1 MGIRFSGEESGKLID
16 VLKNNVI
23 IAEEII
29 TRLSKGCDH
38 LIVSLASGELQGA
51 AYTAGKGLFERL
63 IIPTIKKLQLAVDDI
78 KFEIQSYEYA
88 HSVVSEYGILDEEDL
103 QEQLRIKQQKLK
115 EIKEQ
120 MRQFE
125 TFVNQV
131 GSFDIDSSSFVD
143 GRPYKLTRL
152 KEQIELEIKDI
163 KTRIE
168 KLDWFVTDVAR
179 YFSDSLEVLNLAIQ
193 GAVEL
198 NSITVDGLGNYYVP
212 ANMQVYGLKAI
223 MGVSIMNERSII
235 QTLQDVYGFSKET
248 ACDIQELIILM
259 KIANMGPNKGLSE
272 KRLAIELMILF
283 ASPSYGAEWKDNI
296 QWDQATGKDVLTQQE
311 FIDKLKHIGFS
322 EAKSI
327 NLYEKIKE
335 QHALASSDTLEKMSN
350 TPDFAHMMITA
361 ATELSNN
368 PQLLANIAARGK
380 TVKAAGWLGDASTIG
395 LGMKANLGNDDYK
408 ADLDAVN
415 IARRIAHG
423 SGSFEDTLR
432 GYYKDLDNGVTN
444 RAKEFQTHY
453 KLKDI
458 ISEIN
463 EVDFSGKRNVRLVGG
478 KSIVTYDNSQKRTLN
493 PVAKK
498 FINSL
503 EKNSNEY
510 IDEEIV

>member
-1 MGIRFSGEESGKLID
+1 MGIRFSSEESEKLID

-29 TRLSKGCDH
+29 TRVSKGCDH

-63 IIPTIKKLQLAVDDI
+63 IIPAIKKLQLAVDDI

-103 QEQLRIKQQKLK
+103 QEQLRIKEQKLK
-115 EIKEQ
+115 EVKEQ

-131 GSFDIDSSSFVD
+131 GSFDIDSSSFLA

-198 NSITVDGLGNYYVP
+198 NSITVDGLGNYYIP
-212 ANMQVYGLKAI
+212 ANIQVYGLKAI
-223 MGVSIMNERSII
+223 LGVSIMNERSMI

-259 KIANMGPNKGLSE
+259 KIANMAPNKGLSE
-272 KRLAIELMILF
+272 KELAIKLMILF
-283 ASPSYGAEWKDNI
+283 ASPSYGETDLENF
-296 QWDQATGKDVLTQQE
+296 QWDHTTGENIFSRTE
-311 FIDKLKHIGFS
+311 FIDKLKKLGFS
-322 EAKSI
+322 YNKAI
-327 NLYEKIKE
+327 NLYEEIRKQHVNVGKE
-335 QHALASSDTLEKMSN
+335 SN
-350 TPDFAHMMITA
+350 EIYGKTDFAHMMVTG

-380 TVKAAGWLGDASTIG
+380 TVKSAGWLGDASTIG
-395 LGMKANLGNDDYK
+395 LGMQANLGNDDYK

-415 IARRIAHG
+415 IARRIAQG

-463 EVDFSGKRNVRLVGG
+463 EVDFSGERNVRSVGVI
-478 KSIVTYDNSQKRTLN
+478 SFVIYDNSQKRTLN

-498 FINSL
+498 FVNSL